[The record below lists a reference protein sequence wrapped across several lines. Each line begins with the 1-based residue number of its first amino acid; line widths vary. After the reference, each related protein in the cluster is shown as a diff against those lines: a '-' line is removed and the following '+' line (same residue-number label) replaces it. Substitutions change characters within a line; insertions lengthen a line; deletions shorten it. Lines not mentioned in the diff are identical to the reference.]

1 MPGAALM
8 VKRKAEHGRKETQK
22 IFAIQ
27 LLITLFAVAVTLI
40 FSDARSAYSAAIGGG
55 ISIITTA
62 YFASKIFS
70 AGPGS
75 PAAQIAR
82 KFFVGEVVKLALTVI
97 LFVIALQ
104 WLNVAF
110 LPLFLT
116 YMATLLAYWLVLPF
130 Y

>member
-1 MPGAALM
+1 MPGATLM
-8 VKRKAEHGRKETQK
+8 IKRKAEHGRQETLK

-27 LLITLFAVAVTLI
+27 LLITLLAVGMGFI
-40 FSDARSAYSAAIGGG
+40 FFDVRAAYSAAIGGG

-62 YFASKIFS
+62 YFASRVFS
-70 AGPGS
+70 VGPGS
-75 PAAQIAR
+75 TAAQVAR
-82 KFFVGEVVKLALTVI
+82 KFFIGEVVKIALTVI
-97 LFVIALQ
+97 LFIIALKG
-104 WLNVAF
+104 LNVSF